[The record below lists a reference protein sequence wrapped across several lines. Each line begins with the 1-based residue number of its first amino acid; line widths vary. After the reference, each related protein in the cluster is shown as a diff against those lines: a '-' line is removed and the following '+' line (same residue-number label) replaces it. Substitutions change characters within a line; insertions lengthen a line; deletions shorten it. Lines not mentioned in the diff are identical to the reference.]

1 MDEVICWLSKQIYSQ
16 LYADDIR
23 VWVFGSWVCQPSNA
37 NDCDV
42 LILVDEKSISKLA
55 ALSLFWKQE
64 FERRFGI
71 PLHLTRLSFQEAE
84 TVKAFISAILA
95 KPTIQLGAPANRVS
109 T

>member
-1 MDEVICWLSKQIYSQ
+1 MDEVIHWLSKQIYSQ
-16 LYADDIR
+16 LRADEIR

-42 LILVDEKSISKLA
+42 LILADEKSTSKLA

-64 FERRFGI
+64 FEKRFGI

-84 TVKAFISAILA
+84 TARAFIDAVLA
-95 KPTIQLGAPANRVS
+95 KPAIRL
-109 T
+109 